1 MVGDD
6 WWYYGDSCQYKG
18 SNKDKTT
25 LALASSLSVL
35 AAMIVITV
43 VSVLCVKRKYKKR
56 ANDNHAEMVTVRSS
70 NKF

>member
-18 SNKDKTT
+18 SIKDKTT

-35 AAMIVITV
+35 AAMLVITA
-43 VSVLCVKRKYKKR
+43 VSVICVKKKYNKR
-56 ANDNHAEMVTVRSS
+56 GNDDGVDLGNRRTSQRL
-70 NKF
+70 

>member
-18 SNKDKTT
+18 SIKDKTT

-35 AAMIVITV
+35 AVMLVITAI
-43 VSVLCVKRKYKKR
+43 SVICVKKKYQKGRNNNSVDMRNIEHSEKL
-56 ANDNHAEMVTVRSS
+56 
-70 NKF
+70 